1 MANMIVLEE
10 FKQRGGTEMAPMST
24 SADLKIALGYSKGA
38 SVALLFRMRLDANQF
53 LQKGVDIRCLSC
65 FPHEE
70 EYLYPPLT
78 FVNPVS
84 EPIVVETLNT
94 TYRVID
100 VQPTFPTERSGGQ
113 TVE

>member
-1 MANMIVLEE
+1 
-10 FKQRGGTEMAPMST
+10 
-24 SADLKIALGYSKGA
+24 
-38 SVALLFRMRLDANQF
+38 MRLDANQF